1 MTSASRCAL
10 STLLSGEWLEFRIQP
25 DTPASS
31 HSLTLSV
38 SLSMPLSLC
47 LSLSLSSLSLSLFVC
62 VCRARPHFP
71 SATAGRWL
79 DERDE
84 GRKQHSFQATKE
96 KPCRPLPIGGP
107 LSDQAKELS
116 WFTSFDWDPMNVNRN
131 LRIGECKYRIH
142 IQKTTKTYQ
151 IFCRAPTPQGPVL

>member
-10 STLLSGEWLEFRIQP
+10 STLLSGERLEFRIQP

-38 SLSMPLSLC
+38 SLSMPLSLPLSV
-47 LSLSLSSLSLSLFVC
+47 LSLSVSVC
-62 VCRARPHFP
+62 VCVVQGLTSP

-79 DERDE
+79 DEWDE

-151 IFCRAPTPQGPVL
+151 IF